1 VGEDAVM
8 TYRARLVK
16 WNDYRTVLGDEYRT
30 VVSRVGFQA
39 GAVAHVVRD
48 GSEASLCGIP
58 RSALTA
64 FEDLDEPV
72 CLKCIEWH
80 ARLGMED
87 RTEGQAAQVADGET
101 SDLDVIDSRPRGSVS
116 VESTSRPGSRME
128 RSEQGE
134 MDSRKPLL

>member
-1 VGEDAVM
+1 M
-8 TYRARLVK
+8 PYMPRRVK

-58 RSALTA
+58 RSALAA

-80 ARLGMED
+80 AKLGIED
-87 RTEGQAAQVADGET
+87 PTRGQAAQVADGET
-101 SDLDVIDSRPRGSVS
+101 GDLA
-116 VESTSRPGSRME
+116 
-128 RSEQGE
+128 
-134 MDSRKPLL
+134 